1 MKKNRLKNVFLMLS
15 MISLSILLTVI
26 PTTFSIYRQNMGLWT
41 SYMHKDKQI
50 LETDFYKSNVFEFN
64 VLRPILY
71 WMGESVLDVDS
82 NISNYINENTYYED
96 VSSGIDEN
104 GDEIY
109 EQKEVKPTKEEA
121 KKKLLNK
128 VNYGRNQLKQIHN
141 IKFMV
146 KNTKTN
152 EYYTN
157 TGYKTFDEFDRN
169 INDYTNIKINKSES
183 KRNYI
188 KEVNNKISENK
199 TNKLDYELLDA
210 TQYNNLEVH
219 MSFPKNIVGLDLVQE
234 NYYKYTQAIKEVFI
248 CLTLMLTNIAIL
260 IIALII
266 YKKTKINEE
275 TEEGILT
282 KLSNKVPIDIIL
294 WLMAIDLLFYIN
306 FSFYFYYYTDYN
318 YILKKILSVIGA
330 YLLIYAAYTI
340 NRRSKKYDKKIYIL
354 KETIVYKLYKIL
366 KNTVISS
373 IKSSKKIPLIKRII
387 IVSIGIT
394 FIGGVVSVLLYELF
408 YNEVMLLF
416 GIPMSMILF
425 TLYVVKKLAY
435 LSNIIEGTSRIKNG
449 ELDYKIDVVGNDSF
463 TNLAENIN
471 NIGEGLEKSIE
482 TQLRSERMKS
492 ELITNVS
499 HDLKTPLTSIINYV
513 ELIKKEEVS
522 PEHVND
528 YIKVLDQKS
537 KRLKI
542 LIEDLFEASKASSGN
557 LELNMENLDI
567 VQLLRQSIGEMEEKL
582 SNSNLDIRLNLSSE
596 KINIYADGR
605 RMYRV
610 FENLL
615 SNISKYSLPSTRVY
629 IDLSESDES
638 VIITM
643 KNISSYELNF
653 DATEI
658 TERFKRADE
667 SRNTEGSGLGLA
679 ISKDLVNLQGGKFSV
694 EIDGDLF
701 KSILEFPKIDK
712 SVLL

>member
-71 WMGESVLDVDS
+71 WMGESVSDVDS

-96 VSSGIDEN
+96 VTKGLDEYGN
-104 GDEIY
+104 EI
-109 EQKEVKPTKEEA
+109 KETKERKPTKEEA
-121 KKKLLNK
+121 KNDLLNK
-128 VNYGRNQLKQIHN
+128 VNYGRNQLNQIQN

-157 TGYKTFDEFDRN
+157 TEYKTFDEFDKN
-169 INDYTNIKINKSES
+169 IDEYTNIKIDKNNSNRS
-183 KRNYI
+183 YI
-188 KEVNNKISENK
+188 KTINKKVSENPTHYIEGK
-199 TNKLDYELLDA
+199 LLDA
-210 TQYNNLEVH
+210 TPEENLEVH
-219 MSFPKNIVGLDLVQE
+219 MSFPKLLSNVEISDKVYNEYHQ
-234 NYYKYTQAIKEVFI
+234 YTQTIKEVYI
-248 CLTLMLTNIAIL
+248 CLILMIVNIIVF
-260 IIALII
+260 IISAVT
-266 YKKTKINEE
+266 YKKIKINEDHD
-275 TEEGILT
+275 EGILT

-294 WLMAIDLLFYIN
+294 WLMAIDFLLYVP
-306 FSFYFYYYTDYN
+306 FSLSYYQGYRYM
-318 YILKKILSVIGA
+318 IEKICAVIGA

-366 KNTVISS
+366 KNTVISGL
-373 IKSSKKIPLIKRII
+373 KASKEIPLIKRII

-394 FIGGVVSVLLYELF
+394 FIGGVVSVLLYELI

-425 TLYVVKKLAY
+425 TLYIVKKLAY

-449 ELDYKIDVVGNDSF
+449 ELDYKIDLLGNDSF

-499 HDLKTPLTSIINYV
+499 HDLKTPLTSIINYI
-513 ELIKKEEVS
+513 ELIKKEDVT

-557 LELNMENLDI
+557 LELNMENIDI

-582 SNSNLDIRLNLSSE
+582 TNSNLDIRLKLSSE

-629 IDLSESDES
+629 IDLLESDES

-701 KSILEFPKIDK
+701 KSILVFPKIDK
-712 SVLL
+712 

>member
-71 WMGESVLDVDS
+71 WMGESVSDVDS

-96 VSSGIDEN
+96 VTKGLDEYGN
-104 GDEIY
+104 EI
-109 EQKEVKPTKEEA
+109 KETKERKPTKEEA
-121 KKKLLNK
+121 KNDLLNK
-128 VNYGRNQLKQIHN
+128 VNYSRNELKQIHN

-157 TGYKTFDEFDRN
+157 TEYKTFDEFDKN
-169 INDYTNIKINKSES
+169 IDEYTNIKIDKNNSNRS
-183 KRNYI
+183 YI
-188 KEVNNKISENK
+188 KTINKKVSENPTHYIEGK
-199 TNKLDYELLDA
+199 LLDA
-210 TQYNNLEVH
+210 TSEENLEVH
-219 MSFPKNIVGLDLVQE
+219 MSFPKLLSNVEVSDKVYNE
-234 NYYKYTQAIKEVFI
+234 YHKYTQTIKEVYI
-248 CLTLMLTNIAIL
+248 CLILMIVNIIVF
-260 IIALII
+260 IISAVT
-266 YKKTKINEE
+266 YKKIKINEDHD
-275 TEEGILT
+275 EGILT

-294 WLMAIDLLFYIN
+294 WLMAIDFLLYVP
-306 FSFYFYYYTDYN
+306 FSLSYYQGYRYM
-318 YILKKILSVIGA
+318 IEKICAVIGA

-366 KNTVISS
+366 KNTVISGL
-373 IKSSKKIPLIKRII
+373 KASKEIPLIKRII

-394 FIGGVVSVLLYELF
+394 FIGGVVSVLLYELI

-416 GIPMSMILF
+416 GIPMSMLLF
-425 TLYVVKKLAY
+425 TLYIVKKLAY
-435 LSNIIEGTSRIKNG
+435 LSDIIEGTSRIKTG
-449 ELDYKIDVVGNDSF
+449 ELDYKIDILGNDSF

-557 LELNMENLDI
+557 LELNMENIDI

-629 IDLSESDES
+629 IDLLEDDES

-701 KSILEFPKIDK
+701 KSILAFPKIGK
-712 SVLL
+712 

>member
-71 WMGESVLDVDS
+71 WMGESVSDVDS

-96 VSSGIDEN
+96 VTKGLDEYGN
-104 GDEIY
+104 EI
-109 EQKEVKPTKEEA
+109 KETKERKPTKEEA
-121 KKKLLNK
+121 KNDLLNK
-128 VNYGRNQLKQIHN
+128 VNYSRNELKQIHN

-157 TGYKTFDEFDRN
+157 TEYKTFDEFDKN
-169 INDYTNIKINKSES
+169 IDEYTNIKIDKNNSNRS
-183 KRNYI
+183 YI
-188 KEVNNKISENK
+188 KTINKKVSENPTHYIEGK
-199 TNKLDYELLDA
+199 LLDA
-210 TQYNNLEVH
+210 TPEENLEVH
-219 MSFPKNIVGLDLVQE
+219 MSFPKLLSNVEVSDKVYNE
-234 NYYKYTQAIKEVFI
+234 YHKYTQTIKEVYI
-248 CLTLMLTNIAIL
+248 CLILMIVNIIVF
-260 IIALII
+260 IISAVT
-266 YKKTKINEE
+266 YKKIKINEDND
-275 TEEGILT
+275 EGILT

-294 WLMAIDLLFYIN
+294 WLMAIDFSLYIP
-306 FSFYFYYYTDYN
+306 FSLSYYQGYRYM
-318 YILKKILSVIGA
+318 IEKICAVIGA
-330 YLLIYAAYTI
+330 YLFIYAVYTI

-366 KNTVISS
+366 KNTVISGL
-373 IKSSKKIPLIKRII
+373 KASKEIPLTKRII

-394 FIGGVVSVLLYELF
+394 FIGGVVSVLLYELI

-416 GIPMSMILF
+416 GIPMSMLLF
-425 TLYVVKKLAY
+425 TLYIVKKLAY
-435 LSNIIEGTSRIKNG
+435 LSDIIEGTSRIKTG
-449 ELDYKIDVVGNDSF
+449 ELDYKIDILGNDSF

-499 HDLKTPLTSIINYV
+499 HDLKTPLTSIINYI
-513 ELIKKEEVS
+513 ELIKKEDVT

-557 LELNMENLDI
+557 LELNMENIDI

-582 SNSNLDIRLNLSSE
+582 TNSNLDIRLKLSSE

-629 IDLSESDES
+629 IDLLESDES

-701 KSILEFPKIDK
+701 KSILVFPKIDK
-712 SVLL
+712 

>member
-96 VSSGIDEN
+96 VTKGLDEYGN
-104 GDEIY
+104 EI
-109 EQKEVKPTKEEA
+109 KETKERKPTKEEA
-121 KKKLLNK
+121 KNDLLNK
-128 VNYGRNQLKQIHN
+128 VNYGRNQLNQIHN

-157 TGYKTFDEFDRN
+157 TEYKTFDEFDKN
-169 INDYTNIKINKSES
+169 IDEYTNIKIDKNNSNRS
-183 KRNYI
+183 YI
-188 KEVNNKISENK
+188 KTINKKVSENPTHYIEGK
-199 TNKLDYELLDA
+199 LLDA
-210 TQYNNLEVH
+210 TPEENLEVH
-219 MSFPKNIVGLDLVQE
+219 MSFPKNIVGIDKVYDE
-234 NYYKYTQAIKEVFI
+234 YYKYTHAVKEVYI
-248 CLTLMLTNIAIL
+248 CLILMIVNIIVF
-260 IIALII
+260 IISAVT
-266 YKKTKINEE
+266 YKKIKINEE

-282 KLSNKVPIDIIL
+282 KLANKVPIDIIL
-294 WLMAIDLLFYIN
+294 WLMAIDFSLYIQ
-306 FSFYFYYYTDYN
+306 FSLAYYIGYSYMTE
-318 YILKKILSVIGA
+318 KICAVIGA
-330 YLLIYAAYTI
+330 YLLIYAVYTI

-354 KETIVYKLYKIL
+354 KETIIYKIL
-366 KNTVISS
+366 KNIVISS

-425 TLYVVKKLAY
+425 TLYIVKKLAY

-449 ELDYKIDVVGNDSF
+449 ELDYKIDLLGNDSF

-499 HDLKTPLTSIINYV
+499 HDLKTPLTSIINYI
-513 ELIKKEEVS
+513 ELIKKEDVT

-557 LELNMENLDI
+557 LELNMENIDI

-582 SNSNLDIRLNLSSE
+582 TNSNLDIRLKLSSE

-629 IDLSESDES
+629 IDLLESDES

-701 KSILEFPKIDK
+701 KSILVFPKIDK
-712 SVLL
+712 

>member
-71 WMGESVLDVDS
+71 WMGESVSDVDS

-96 VSSGIDEN
+96 VTKGLDEYGN
-104 GDEIY
+104 EI
-109 EQKEVKPTKEEA
+109 KETKERKPTKEEA
-121 KKKLLNK
+121 KNDLLNK
-128 VNYGRNQLKQIHN
+128 VNYGRNQLNQIQN

-157 TGYKTFDEFDRN
+157 TEYKTFDEFDKN
-169 INDYTNIKINKSES
+169 IDEYTNIKIDKNNSNRS
-183 KRNYI
+183 YI
-188 KEVNNKISENK
+188 KTINKKVSENPTHYIEGK
-199 TNKLDYELLDA
+199 LLDA
-210 TQYNNLEVH
+210 TPEENLEVH
-219 MSFPKNIVGLDLVQE
+219 MSFPKLLSNVEISDKVYNEYHQ
-234 NYYKYTQAIKEVFI
+234 YTQNIKEVYI
-248 CLTLMLTNIAIL
+248 CLILMIVNIIVF
-260 IIALII
+260 IISAVT
-266 YKKTKINEE
+266 YKKIKINEDHD
-275 TEEGILT
+275 EGILT

-294 WLMAIDLLFYIN
+294 WLMAIDFLLYVP
-306 FSFYFYYYTDYN
+306 FSLSYYQGYRYM
-318 YILKKILSVIGA
+318 IEKICAVIGA

-366 KNTVISS
+366 KNTVISAL
-373 IKSSKKIPLIKRII
+373 KASKEIPLIKRII

-394 FIGGVVSVLLYELF
+394 FIGGVVSVLLYELI

-435 LSNIIEGTSRIKNG
+435 LSDIIEGTSRIKNG
-449 ELDYKIDVVGNDSF
+449 ELDYKIDVLENDSF

-499 HDLKTPLTSIINYV
+499 HDLKTPLTSIINYI

-557 LELNMENLDI
+557 LELNMENIDI

-582 SNSNLDIRLNLSSE
+582 TNSNLDIRLKLSNE

-629 IDLSESDES
+629 IDLLESDES

-701 KSILEFPKIDK
+701 KSILVFPKIDK
-712 SVLL
+712 

>member
-1 MKKNRLKNVFLMLS
+1 MRDKFEKNRLKNVFLMLS

-26 PTTFSIYRQNMGLWT
+26 PTTYSIYSQNMGLWT

-71 WMGESVLDVDS
+71 WMGESVSDVDS

-96 VSSGIDEN
+96 VSKGLNEYGN
-104 GDEIY
+104 EII
-109 EQKEVKPTKEEA
+109 ETKERKPTKEEA
-121 KKKLLNK
+121 KKALLNK
-128 VNYGRNQLKQIHN
+128 VNYGKNQLNQMHN

-169 INDYTNIKINKSES
+169 INDCTNIKINKSES
-183 KRNYI
+183 KRNYV
-188 KEVNNKISENK
+188 KEVNNKISESK

-234 NYYKYTQAIKEVFI
+234 NYYNYTQAIKEVFI

-260 IIALII
+260 IISLII
-266 YKKTKINEE
+266 YNKTKINEDND
-275 TEEGILT
+275 EGILT

-294 WLMAIDLLFYIN
+294 WLMAIDFLLYVP
-306 FSFYFYYYTDYN
+306 FSLSYYQGYRYM
-318 YILKKILSVIGA
+318 IEKICAVIGA
-330 YLLIYAAYTI
+330 YLFIYAAYTI

-366 KNTVISS
+366 KNTVISAL
-373 IKSSKKIPLIKRII
+373 KASKEIPLTKRII

-394 FIGGVVSVLLYELF
+394 FIGGLVSVLLYELI

-416 GIPMSMILF
+416 GIPMSMLLF
-425 TLYVVKKLAY
+425 TLYIVKKLAY
-435 LSNIIEGTSRIKNG
+435 LSDIIEGTSRIKTG
-449 ELDYKIDVVGNDSF
+449 ELDYKIDILGNDSF

-557 LELNMENLDI
+557 LELNMENIDI

-629 IDLSESDES
+629 IDLLEDDES

-701 KSILEFPKIDK
+701 KSILAFPKIGK
-712 SVLL
+712 

>member
-71 WMGESVLDVDS
+71 WMGESVSDVDS

-96 VSSGIDEN
+96 VTKGLDEYGN
-104 GDEIY
+104 EI
-109 EQKEVKPTKEEA
+109 KETKERKPTKEEA
-121 KKKLLNK
+121 KNDLLNK
-128 VNYGRNQLKQIHN
+128 VNYGRNQLNQIQN

-157 TGYKTFDEFDRN
+157 TEYKTFDEFDKN
-169 INDYTNIKINKSES
+169 IDEYTNIKIDKNNSNRS
-183 KRNYI
+183 YI
-188 KEVNNKISENK
+188 KTINKKVSENPTHYIEGK
-199 TNKLDYELLDA
+199 LLDA
-210 TQYNNLEVH
+210 TPEENLEVH
-219 MSFPKNIVGLDLVQE
+219 MSFPKLLSNVEISDKVYNEYHQ
-234 NYYKYTQAIKEVFI
+234 YTQTIKEVYI
-248 CLTLMLTNIAIL
+248 CLILMIVNIIVF
-260 IIALII
+260 IISAVT
-266 YKKTKINEE
+266 YKKIKINEDHD
-275 TEEGILT
+275 EGILT

-294 WLMAIDLLFYIN
+294 WLMAIDFLLYVP
-306 FSFYFYYYTDYN
+306 FSLSYYQGYRYM
-318 YILKKILSVIGA
+318 IEKICAVIGA

-366 KNTVISS
+366 KNTVISGL
-373 IKSSKKIPLIKRII
+373 KASKEIPLIKRII

-394 FIGGVVSVLLYELF
+394 FIGGVVSVLLYELI

-416 GIPMSMILF
+416 GIPMSMLLF
-425 TLYVVKKLAY
+425 TLYIVKKLAY
-435 LSNIIEGTSRIKNG
+435 LSDIIEGTSRIKTG
-449 ELDYKIDVVGNDSF
+449 ELDYKIDILGNDSF

-557 LELNMENLDI
+557 LELNMENIDI

-629 IDLSESDES
+629 IDLLEDDES

-701 KSILEFPKIDK
+701 KSILAFPKIGK
-712 SVLL
+712 

>member
-71 WMGESVLDVDS
+71 WMGESVSDVDS

-96 VSSGIDEN
+96 VSKGLDEN
-104 GDEIY
+104 GNEIY

-121 KKKLLNK
+121 KKELLNK
-128 VNYGRNQLKQIHN
+128 INYGRNKLKQIHN

-157 TGYKTFDEFDRN
+157 TGYKTFDEFDKN
-169 INDYTNIKINKSES
+169 IDEYTNIKINKNES

-260 IIALII
+260 IISLII

-275 TEEGILT
+275 GILT
-282 KLSNKVPIDIIL
+282 KLANKVPIDIIL
-294 WLMAIDLLFYIN
+294 WLMAIDFLLYIQ
-306 FSFYFYYYTDYN
+306 FSLAYYIGYSYMTE
-318 YILKKILSVIGA
+318 KICAVIGA
-330 YLLIYAAYTI
+330 YLLIYAVYTI

-354 KETIVYKLYKIL
+354 KETIIYKLYKIL
-366 KNTVISS
+366 KNTVISAL
-373 IKSSKKIPLIKRII
+373 KASKKIPLIKRII

-394 FIGGVVSVLLYELF
+394 FIGGVVSVLIYELF

-435 LSNIIEGTSRIKNG
+435 LSDIIEGTSRIKNG
-449 ELDYKIDVVGNDSF
+449 ELDYKIDVLGNDSF

-499 HDLKTPLTSIINYV
+499 HDLKTPLTSIINYI
-513 ELIKKEEVS
+513 ELIKKEDVT

-557 LELNMENLDI
+557 LELNMENIDI
-567 VQLLRQSIGEMEEKL
+567 VQLIRQSIGEMEEKL
-582 SNSNLDIRLNLSSE
+582 TNSNLDIRLNLSSE

-629 IDLSESDES
+629 IDLLEFDES

-712 SVLL
+712 

>member
-26 PTTFSIYRQNMGLWT
+26 PTTYSIYSQNMGLWT

-71 WMGESVLDVDS
+71 WMGESVSDVDS

-96 VSSGIDEN
+96 VSKGLNEYGN
-104 GDEIY
+104 EII
-109 EQKEVKPTKEEA
+109 ETKERKPTKEEA
-121 KKKLLNK
+121 KNDLLNK
-128 VNYGRNQLKQIHN
+128 VNYGRNQLNQIQN

-157 TGYKTFDEFDRN
+157 TEYKTFDEFDKN
-169 INDYTNIKINKSES
+169 IDEYTNIKIDKNNSNRS
-183 KRNYI
+183 YI
-188 KEVNNKISENK
+188 KTINKKVSENPTHYIEGK
-199 TNKLDYELLDA
+199 LLDA
-210 TQYNNLEVH
+210 TPEENLEVH
-219 MSFPKNIVGLDLVQE
+219 MSFPKLLSNVEISDKVYNEYHQ
-234 NYYKYTQAIKEVFI
+234 YTQTIKEVYI
-248 CLTLMLTNIAIL
+248 CLILMIVNIIVF
-260 IIALII
+260 IISAVT
-266 YKKTKINEE
+266 YKKIKINEDHD
-275 TEEGILT
+275 EGILT

-294 WLMAIDLLFYIN
+294 WLMAIDFLLYVP
-306 FSFYFYYYTDYN
+306 FSLSYYQGYRYM
-318 YILKKILSVIGA
+318 IEKICAVIGA

-366 KNTVISS
+366 KNTVISAL
-373 IKSSKKIPLIKRII
+373 KASKEIPLIKRII

-394 FIGGVVSVLLYELF
+394 FIGGVVSVLLYELI

-425 TLYVVKKLAY
+425 TLYIVKKLAY

-449 ELDYKIDVVGNDSF
+449 ELDYKIDLLGNDSF

-499 HDLKTPLTSIINYV
+499 HDLKTPLTSIINYI
-513 ELIKKEEVS
+513 ELIKKEDVT

-557 LELNMENLDI
+557 LELNMENIDI

-582 SNSNLDIRLNLSSE
+582 TNSNLDIRLKLSSE

-629 IDLSESDES
+629 IDLLESDES

-701 KSILEFPKIDK
+701 KSILVFPKIDK
-712 SVLL
+712 

>member
-26 PTTFSIYRQNMGLWT
+26 PTTYSIYSQNMGLWT

-71 WMGESVLDVDS
+71 WMGESVSDVDS

-96 VSSGIDEN
+96 VSKGLNEYGN
-104 GDEIY
+104 EII
-109 EQKEVKPTKEEA
+109 ETKERKPTKEEA
-121 KKKLLNK
+121 KNDLLNK
-128 VNYGRNQLKQIHN
+128 VNYGRNQLNQIQN

-157 TGYKTFDEFDRN
+157 TEYKTFDEFDKN
-169 INDYTNIKINKSES
+169 IDEYTNIKIDKNNSNRS
-183 KRNYI
+183 YI
-188 KEVNNKISENK
+188 KTINKKVSENPTHYIEGK
-199 TNKLDYELLDA
+199 LLDA
-210 TQYNNLEVH
+210 TPEENLEVH
-219 MSFPKNIVGLDLVQE
+219 MSFPKLLSNVEISDKVYNEYHQ
-234 NYYKYTQAIKEVFI
+234 YTQTIKEVYI
-248 CLTLMLTNIAIL
+248 CLILMIVNIIVF
-260 IIALII
+260 IISAVT
-266 YKKTKINEE
+266 YKKIKINEDHD
-275 TEEGILT
+275 EGILT

-294 WLMAIDLLFYIN
+294 WLMAIDFLLYVP
-306 FSFYFYYYTDYN
+306 FSLSYYQGYRYM
-318 YILKKILSVIGA
+318 IEKICAVIGA

-366 KNTVISS
+366 KNTVISAL
-373 IKSSKKIPLIKRII
+373 KASKEIPLIKRII

-394 FIGGVVSVLLYELF
+394 FIGGVVSVLLYELI

-425 TLYVVKKLAY
+425 TLYIVKKLAY
-435 LSNIIEGTSRIKNG
+435 LSDIIEGTSRIKNG
-449 ELDYKIDVVGNDSF
+449 ELDYKIDLLGNDSF

-499 HDLKTPLTSIINYV
+499 HDLKTPLTSIINYI
-513 ELIKKEEVS
+513 ELIKKEDVT

-557 LELNMENLDI
+557 LELNMENIDI

-582 SNSNLDIRLNLSSE
+582 TNSNLDIRLKLSSE

-629 IDLSESDES
+629 IDLLESDES

-701 KSILEFPKIDK
+701 KSILVFPKIDK
-712 SVLL
+712 

>member
-26 PTTFSIYRQNMGLWT
+26 PTTYSIYSQNMGLWT

-71 WMGESVLDVDS
+71 WMGESVSDVDS

-96 VSSGIDEN
+96 VSKGLNEYGN
-104 GDEIY
+104 EII
-109 EQKEVKPTKEEA
+109 ETKERKPTKEEA
-121 KKKLLNK
+121 KNDLLNK
-128 VNYGRNQLKQIHN
+128 VNYGRNQLNQIQN

-157 TGYKTFDEFDRN
+157 TEYKTFDEFDKN
-169 INDYTNIKINKSES
+169 IDEYTNIKIDKNNSNRS
-183 KRNYI
+183 YI
-188 KEVNNKISENK
+188 KTINKKVSENPTHYIEGK
-199 TNKLDYELLDA
+199 LLDA
-210 TQYNNLEVH
+210 TPEENLEVH
-219 MSFPKNIVGLDLVQE
+219 MSFPKLLSNVEISDKVYNEYHQ
-234 NYYKYTQAIKEVFI
+234 YTQTIKEVYI
-248 CLTLMLTNIAIL
+248 CLILMIVNIIVF
-260 IIALII
+260 IISAVT
-266 YKKTKINEE
+266 YKKIKINEDHD
-275 TEEGILT
+275 EGILT

-294 WLMAIDLLFYIN
+294 WLMAIDFLLYVP
-306 FSFYFYYYTDYN
+306 FSLSYYQGYRYM
-318 YILKKILSVIGA
+318 IEKICAVIGA

-366 KNTVISS
+366 KNTVISAL
-373 IKSSKKIPLIKRII
+373 KASKEIPLIKRII

-394 FIGGVVSVLLYELF
+394 FIGGGVSVLLYELF

-425 TLYVVKKLAY
+425 TLYIVKKLAY

-449 ELDYKIDVVGNDSF
+449 ELDYKIDLLGNDSF

-499 HDLKTPLTSIINYV
+499 HDLKTPLTSIINYI
-513 ELIKKEEVS
+513 ELIKKEDVT

-557 LELNMENLDI
+557 LELNMENIDI

-582 SNSNLDIRLNLSSE
+582 TNSNLDIRLKLSSE

-629 IDLSESDES
+629 IDLLESDES

-701 KSILEFPKIDK
+701 KSILVFPKIDK
-712 SVLL
+712 

>member
-26 PTTFSIYRQNMGLWT
+26 PTTYSIYSQNMGLWT

-71 WMGESVLDVDS
+71 WMGESVSDVDS

-96 VSSGIDEN
+96 VSKGLNEYGN
-104 GDEIY
+104 EII
-109 EQKEVKPTKEEA
+109 ETKERKPTKEEA
-121 KKKLLNK
+121 KKALLNK
-128 VNYGRNQLKQIHN
+128 VNYGKNQLNQMHN

-169 INDYTNIKINKSES
+169 INDCTNIKINKSES
-183 KRNYI
+183 KRNYV
-188 KEVNNKISENK
+188 KEVNNKISESK

-234 NYYKYTQAIKEVFI
+234 NYYNYTQAIKEVFI

-260 IIALII
+260 IISLII
-266 YKKTKINEE
+266 YNKTKINEDND
-275 TEEGILT
+275 EGILT

-294 WLMAIDLLFYIN
+294 WLMAIDFLLYVP
-306 FSFYFYYYTDYN
+306 FSLSYYQGYRYM
-318 YILKKILSVIGA
+318 IEKICAVIGA
-330 YLLIYAAYTI
+330 YLFIYAAYTI

-366 KNTVISS
+366 KNTVISAL
-373 IKSSKKIPLIKRII
+373 KASKEIPLTKRII

-394 FIGGVVSVLLYELF
+394 FIGGLVSVLLYELI

-416 GIPMSMILF
+416 GIPMSMLLF
-425 TLYVVKKLAY
+425 TLYIVKKLAY
-435 LSNIIEGTSRIKNG
+435 LSDIIEGTSRIKTG
-449 ELDYKIDVVGNDSF
+449 ELDYKIDILGNDSF

-557 LELNMENLDI
+557 LELNMENIDI

-629 IDLSESDES
+629 IDLLEDDES

-701 KSILEFPKIDK
+701 KSILAFPKIGK
-712 SVLL
+712 

>member
-71 WMGESVLDVDS
+71 WMGESVSDVDS

-96 VSSGIDEN
+96 VSKGLNEYGN
-104 GDEIY
+104 EII
-109 EQKEVKPTKEEA
+109 ETKERKPTKEEA
-121 KKKLLNK
+121 KNDLLNK
-128 VNYGRNQLKQIHN
+128 VNYGRDQLKQIHN

-157 TGYKTFDEFDRN
+157 TGYKTFDEFDKN
-169 INDYTNIKINKSES
+169 IDEYTNIKIDKNNSNRS
-183 KRNYI
+183 YI
-188 KEVNNKISENK
+188 KTINKKVSENQTHYIEGK
-199 TNKLDYELLDA
+199 LLDA

-260 IIALII
+260 IISLII

-282 KLSNKVPIDIIL
+282 KLANKVPIDIIL
-294 WLMAIDLLFYIN
+294 CLMAIDLSLYIP
-306 FSFYFYYYTDYN
+306 FSLAYYIGYSYMTE
-318 YILKKILSVIGA
+318 KICAVIGA

-340 NRRSKKYDKKIYIL
+340 NRRSKKYDRKIYIL
-354 KETIVYKLYKIL
+354 KETIIYKLYKIL
-366 KNTVISS
+366 KNTVISAL
-373 IKSSKKIPLIKRII
+373 KVSKKIPLIKRII

-394 FIGGVVSVLLYELF
+394 FIGGVVSVLLYGFF
-408 YNEVMLLF
+408 YNEVVLLF
-416 GIPMSMILF
+416 GVPMSMILF
-425 TLYVVKKLAY
+425 TLYIVKKLAY
-435 LSNIIEGTSRIKNG
+435 LSDIIEGTSRIKNG
-449 ELDYKIDVVGNDSF
+449 ELDYKIDVLGNDSF

-471 NIGEGLEKSIE
+471 NIGEGLENSIE

-499 HDLKTPLTSIINYV
+499 HDLKTPLTSIINYI
-513 ELIKKEEVS
+513 ELIKKEDVT

-557 LELNMENLDI
+557 LELNMENIDI

-629 IDLSESDES
+629 IDLLEFDES
-638 VIITM
+638 IIITM

-712 SVLL
+712 

>member
-26 PTTFSIYRQNMGLWT
+26 PTTYSIYSQNMGVWT
-41 SYMHKDKQI
+41 SYMHKDKKI

-71 WMGESVLDVDS
+71 WMGESILDVDS

-96 VSSGIDEN
+96 VSKSLNEYGN
-104 GDEIY
+104 EII
-109 EQKEVKPTKEEA
+109 ETKKRKPTKEEA
-121 KKKLLNK
+121 KNDLLNK
-128 VNYGRNQLKQIHN
+128 VNYGRNQLNQIQN

-157 TGYKTFDEFDRN
+157 TEYKTFDEFDKN
-169 INDYTNIKINKSES
+169 IDEYINIKIDKNNSNRS
-183 KRNYI
+183 YI
-188 KEVNNKISENK
+188 KTINKKVSENSTYYIEGK
-199 TNKLDYELLDA
+199 LLDA
-210 TQYNNLEVH
+210 TPEENLEVH
-219 MSFPKNIVGLDLVQE
+219 MSFPKLLSNVEISDKVYNEYHQ
-234 NYYKYTQAIKEVFI
+234 YTQTIKEVYI
-248 CLTLMLTNIAIL
+248 CLILMIVNIIVF
-260 IIALII
+260 IISAVT
-266 YKKTKINEE
+266 YKKIKINEDHN
-275 TEEGILT
+275 EGILT

-294 WLMAIDLLFYIN
+294 WLMAIDFLLYVP
-306 FSFYFYYYTDYN
+306 FSLSYYQGYRYM
-318 YILKKILSVIGA
+318 IEKICAVIGA

-366 KNTVISS
+366 KNTVISAL
-373 IKSSKKIPLIKRII
+373 KASKEIPLIKRII

-394 FIGGVVSVLLYELF
+394 FIGGVVSVLLYELI

-425 TLYVVKKLAY
+425 TLYIVKKLAY
-435 LSNIIEGTSRIKNG
+435 LSDIIEGTSRIKNG
-449 ELDYKIDVVGNDSF
+449 ELDYKIDLLGNDSF

-499 HDLKTPLTSIINYV
+499 HDLKTPLTSIINYI
-513 ELIKKEEVS
+513 ELIKKEDVT

-557 LELNMENLDI
+557 LELNMENIDI

-629 IDLSESDES
+629 IDLLESDES

-701 KSILEFPKIDK
+701 KSILVFPKIDK
-712 SVLL
+712 

>member
-26 PTTFSIYRQNMGLWT
+26 PTTYSIYSQNMGLWT

-71 WMGESVLDVDS
+71 WMGESVSDVDS

-96 VSSGIDEN
+96 VSKGLNEYGN
-104 GDEIY
+104 EII
-109 EQKEVKPTKEEA
+109 ETKERKPTKEEA
-121 KKKLLNK
+121 KNDLLNK
-128 VNYGRNQLKQIHN
+128 VNYGRNQLNQIQN

-157 TGYKTFDEFDRN
+157 TEYKTFDEFDKN
-169 INDYTNIKINKSES
+169 IDEYTNIKIDKNNSNRS
-183 KRNYI
+183 YI
-188 KEVNNKISENK
+188 KTINKKVSENPTHYIEGK
-199 TNKLDYELLDA
+199 LLDA
-210 TQYNNLEVH
+210 TPEENLEVH
-219 MSFPKNIVGLDLVQE
+219 MSFPKLLSNVEISDKVYNEYHQ
-234 NYYKYTQAIKEVFI
+234 YTQTIKEVYI
-248 CLTLMLTNIAIL
+248 CLILMIVNIIVF
-260 IIALII
+260 IISAVT
-266 YKKTKINEE
+266 YKKIKINEDHD
-275 TEEGILT
+275 EGILT

-294 WLMAIDLLFYIN
+294 WLMAIDFLLYVP
-306 FSFYFYYYTDYN
+306 FSLSYYQGYRYM
-318 YILKKILSVIGA
+318 IEKICAVIGA

-366 KNTVISS
+366 KNTVISAL
-373 IKSSKKIPLIKRII
+373 KASKEIPLIKRII

-394 FIGGVVSVLLYELF
+394 FIGGVVSVLLYELI

-425 TLYVVKKLAY
+425 TLYIVKKLAY
-435 LSNIIEGTSRIKNG
+435 LSDIIEGTSRIKNG
-449 ELDYKIDVVGNDSF
+449 ELDYKIDLLGNDSF

-499 HDLKTPLTSIINYV
+499 HDLKTPLTSIINYI
-513 ELIKKEEVS
+513 ELIKKEDVT

-557 LELNMENLDI
+557 LELNMENIDI

-582 SNSNLDIRLNLSSE
+582 TNSNLDIRLKLSNE

-629 IDLSESDES
+629 IDLLESDES

-701 KSILEFPKIDK
+701 KSILVFPKIDK
-712 SVLL
+712 

>member
-1 MKKNRLKNVFLMLS
+1 M
-15 MISLSILLTVI
+15 
-26 PTTFSIYRQNMGLWT
+26 
-41 SYMHKDKQI
+41 
-50 LETDFYKSNVFEFN
+50 
-64 VLRPILY
+64 
-71 WMGESVLDVDS
+71 
-82 NISNYINENTYYED
+82 
-96 VSSGIDEN
+96 
-104 GDEIY
+104 
-109 EQKEVKPTKEEA
+109 
-121 KKKLLNK
+121 
-128 VNYGRNQLKQIHN
+128 
-141 IKFMV
+141 
-146 KNTKTN
+146 
-152 EYYTN
+152 
-157 TGYKTFDEFDRN
+157 
-169 INDYTNIKINKSES
+169 
-183 KRNYI
+183 
-188 KEVNNKISENK
+188 
-199 TNKLDYELLDA
+199 
-210 TQYNNLEVH
+210 
-219 MSFPKNIVGLDLVQE
+219 
-234 NYYKYTQAIKEVFI
+234 
-248 CLTLMLTNIAIL
+248 
-260 IIALII
+260 
-266 YKKTKINEE
+266 
-275 TEEGILT
+275 
-282 KLSNKVPIDIIL
+282 
-294 WLMAIDLLFYIN
+294 
-306 FSFYFYYYTDYN
+306 
-318 YILKKILSVIGA
+318 
-330 YLLIYAAYTI
+330 
-340 NRRSKKYDKKIYIL
+340 
-354 KETIVYKLYKIL
+354 
-366 KNTVISS
+366 
-373 IKSSKKIPLIKRII
+373 
-387 IVSIGIT
+387 
-394 FIGGVVSVLLYELF
+394 SVLLYELI

-416 GIPMSMILF
+416 GIPMSMLLF
-425 TLYVVKKLAY
+425 TLYIVKKLAY
-435 LSNIIEGTSRIKNG
+435 LSDIIEGTSRIKTG
-449 ELDYKIDVVGNDSF
+449 ELDYKIDILGNDSF

-557 LELNMENLDI
+557 LELNMENIDI

-629 IDLSESDES
+629 IDLLEDDES

-701 KSILEFPKIDK
+701 KSILAFPKIGK
-712 SVLL
+712 

>member
-71 WMGESVLDVDS
+71 WMGESVSDVDS

-96 VSSGIDEN
+96 VTKGLDEYGN
-104 GDEIY
+104 EI
-109 EQKEVKPTKEEA
+109 KETKERKPTKEEA
-121 KKKLLNK
+121 KNDLLNK
-128 VNYGRNQLKQIHN
+128 VNYGRNQLNQIQN

-157 TGYKTFDEFDRN
+157 TEYKTFDEFDKN
-169 INDYTNIKINKSES
+169 IDEYTNIKIDKNNSNRS
-183 KRNYI
+183 YI
-188 KEVNNKISENK
+188 KTINKKVSENPTHYIEGK
-199 TNKLDYELLDA
+199 LLDA
-210 TQYNNLEVH
+210 TPEENLEVH
-219 MSFPKNIVGLDLVQE
+219 MSFPKLLSNVEISDKVYNEYHQ
-234 NYYKYTQAIKEVFI
+234 YTQTIKEVYI
-248 CLTLMLTNIAIL
+248 CLILMIVNIIVF
-260 IIALII
+260 IISAVT
-266 YKKTKINEE
+266 YKKIKINEDHD
-275 TEEGILT
+275 EGILT

-294 WLMAIDLLFYIN
+294 WLMAIDFLLYVP
-306 FSFYFYYYTDYN
+306 FSLSYYQGYRYM
-318 YILKKILSVIGA
+318 IEKICAVIGA

-366 KNTVISS
+366 KNTVISAL
-373 IKSSKKIPLIKRII
+373 KASKEIPLIKRII

-394 FIGGVVSVLLYELF
+394 FIGGVVSVLLYELI

-449 ELDYKIDVVGNDSF
+449 ELDYKIDVLGNDSF

-499 HDLKTPLTSIINYV
+499 HDLKTPLTSIINYI
-513 ELIKKEEVS
+513 ELIKKEDVT

-557 LELNMENLDI
+557 LELNMENIDI

-582 SNSNLDIRLNLSSE
+582 TNSNLDIRLKLSSE

-629 IDLSESDES
+629 IDLLESDES

-701 KSILEFPKIDK
+701 KSILVFPKIDK
-712 SVLL
+712 